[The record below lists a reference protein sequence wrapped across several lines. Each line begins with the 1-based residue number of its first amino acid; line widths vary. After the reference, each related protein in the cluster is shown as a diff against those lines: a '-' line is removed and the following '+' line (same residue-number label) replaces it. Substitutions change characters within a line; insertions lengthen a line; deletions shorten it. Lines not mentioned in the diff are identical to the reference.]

1 MKAKGIG
8 FESLKPYLPN
18 YLDKIYRNMYEVG
31 LLNGISV

>member
-18 YLDKIYRNMYEVG
+18 YPDKIYRNMYEVG